1 MATTE
6 RYKNGGSVTIYNSAK
21 GESAP
26 NTGTS
31 KYGYSSGNN
40 QYTGNTGKQ
49 YNVSGANGAI
59 TVNRPN
65 GTSKTVQRGDAD
77 YAATLKAMQDD
88 GVDYTPN
95 TTYTN
100 QNDTYTT
107 RDYTAGNSD
116 LQYALQQAAKGV
128 VMA

>member
-59 TVNRPN
+59 TVNRPD
-65 GTSKTVQRGDAD
+65 GTSKANSRKLNLKKC
-77 YAATLKAMQDD
+77 AT
-88 GVDYTPN
+88 
-95 TTYTN
+95 
-100 QNDTYTT
+100 
-107 RDYTAGNSD
+107 S
-116 LQYALQQAAKGV
+116 
-128 VMA
+128 